1 MTAFNITTFEMKNAK
16 SQGVEIRDVLF
27 HGNGK
32 SSRNFQGAVS
42 LTIHHLSLSCFQF
55 FYQSS
60 GILRCPH
67 TFPETHTG
75 PRRETRNRKQ
85 ETLRDSI
92 HDHKITRIHMGTQN
106 QYP

>member
-42 LTIHHLSLSCFQF
+42 LTIHHLSFVLYSL
-55 FYQSS
+55 Y
-60 GILRCPH
+60 RV
-67 TFPETHTG
+67 
-75 PRRETRNRKQ
+75 
-85 ETLRDSI
+85 D
-92 HDHKITRIHMGTQN
+92 
-106 QYP
+106 